1 MTKEEVERNAE
12 RWLEIIRSFID
23 KRDKLNVRRDELLQ
37 EMKQFQEDYIKALPV
52 KIGDKIMDED
62 GRVGQLSRIVPY
74 RSPSERFMCATLSL
88 TLFFHMEKKDGT
100 YDNRE
105 VYVHGFSNQI
115 IINMNRNQAKKFYPI
130 LQAFAEGEAIECRT
144 KPSALSKSWQDMN
157 DWTEMKEIEFWNNT
171 EYRIKPEPKYR
182 PFKDAEECWAEMQK
196 HQPFGWTKLIGEIE
210 YSLITDVDDTINYS
224 DAIKEYTF
232 ADGTPFG
239 VKEEE
244 QLWQHIEQQICIVKA
259 RLLKAYITILGMNLF
274 LLIGQIK
281 DIHYSLDLFIIG
293 NMVQIIF
300 SQCARFIRLMKLR
313 KLS

>member
-244 QLWQHIEQQICIVKA
+244 
-259 RLLKAYITILGMNLF
+259 
-274 LLIGQIK
+274 
-281 DIHYSLDLFIIG
+281 
-293 NMVQIIF
+293 
-300 SQCARFIRLMKLR
+300 
-313 KLS
+313 